1 MIAYLKGTLVSR
13 GLDRCVIEAGGVGYL
28 VHLTPACSARLAGV
42 GGTVTLH
49 IHHHVREGE
58 QTLYG
63 FLEQSEREVFQRL
76 IGVSGVGP
84 RLALAVLGGLDPVAV
99 QAAIL
104 TGDAA
109 ALSRV
114 KGVGKKTAERIIL
127 ELKDRLD
134 VEISGLP
141 FGVEPGVPADVLA
154 ALATLGF
161 SRGESL
167 RALREV
173 QGRLGAAG
181 ADEILRECVAF
192 LGGGAG

>member
-1 MIAYLKGTLVSR
+1 MIAYLKGALVSR
-13 GLDRCVIEAGGVGYL
+13 GLDRCVIEAGGGGYP
-28 VHLTPACSARLAGV
+28 VPLTPASSGRLALAA
-42 GGTVTLH
+42 GTVTLH
-49 IHHHVREGE
+49 VYHHVREGE

-104 TGDAA
+104 SGDAA

-127 ELKDRLD
+127 ELKDKLD

-173 QGRLGAAG
+173 QERLGAAG
-181 ADEILRECVAF
+181 AGEILRECVAL
-192 LGGGAG
+192 LGGGEG